1 MTDYYVHKAVE
12 LGKVKKARRQ
22 ILEQPGYLEQNYIA
36 LRKYDGCCGIVFLDK
51 QERQGYMLTRSG
63 EVVRSCQHIID
74 ELLLCYPSIWQGG
87 VVFLEVWQGGKDFA
101 YISGKFRQHAPAPE
115 LTYKAWD
122 IVSQYAY
129 DNGKSCVPFVERLD
143 HLRMFVPKQKIAE
156 YYNPGTYGDAMQLAR
171 QLVKQGGHDGLIL
184 KDPAGTWELGR
195 GSGGESI
202 KVKPSLSFDLRVTGL
217 EEGEGKHAGRTGR
230 LSLSF
235 FGKVLGVGTGLSDQ
249 QRAEWWASPA
259 SIVGQIVE
267 VEAMGYSKDGSLREP
282 RLKGIRYD
290 KLKADDEQE

>member
-12 LGKVKKARRQ
+12 LDKVKKARRQ
-22 ILEQPGYLEQNYIA
+22 VLEQPGYLEQNYIA

-51 QERQGYMLTRSG
+51 KARHGYMLTRSG
-63 EVVRSCQHIID
+63 ETVRSCQHIVD
-74 ELLLCYPSIWQGG
+74 NLLARIPDWCPI
-87 VVFLEVWQGGKDFA
+87 VVFVEVWQEGKDFA

-122 IVSQYAY
+122 TVAGSWYL
-129 DNGKSCVPFVERLD
+129 DGKTHVGFAERLE
-143 HLRMFVPKQKIAE
+143 HLHMFLPYHLIAE
-156 YYNPGTYGDAMQLAR
+156 HYNPGTYGDAMQLAR
-171 QLVKQGGHDGLIL
+171 QLVKQGGYDGLIL
-184 KDPAGTWELGR
+184 KDPAGPWELGR